1 MPCFEHGSHV
11 LGDFGKN
18 QLFAINT
25 AWIIMTL
32 GGSSLFC
39 VLFTMEYHFR
49 LGTSFAMD
57 IWKS

>member
-1 MPCFEHGSHV
+1 
-11 LGDFGKN
+11 
-18 QLFAINT
+18 
-25 AWIIMTL
+25 MTL

-49 LGTSFAMD
+49 VGTSFAMD